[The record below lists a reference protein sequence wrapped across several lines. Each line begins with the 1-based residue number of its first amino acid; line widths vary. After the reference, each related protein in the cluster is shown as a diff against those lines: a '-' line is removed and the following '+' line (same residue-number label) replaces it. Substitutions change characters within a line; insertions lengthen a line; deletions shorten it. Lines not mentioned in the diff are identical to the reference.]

1 MVLNEPLELAL
12 AVATNWLSKVML
24 TLWKEPKLLPFTRT
38 LVPTEPLVGEID
50 AEGGG
55 VGVGVGVGVGGTGV
69 AVGGIGVA
77 VGTGAAGTLG
87 ATGATVS
94 VGLSVGPELGVSKR
108 SVSAI
113 ASVATH

>member
-24 TLWKEPKLLPFTRT
+24 TLWKGPKLLPVTRT
-38 LVPTEPLVGEID
+38 VVPTEPLDGEID

-55 VGVGVGVGVGGTGV
+55 VGVGVGGIGV

-77 VGTGAAGTLG
+77 VGGIGVAVGGIGVAVGG
-87 ATGATVS
+87 IGVAVAVS
-94 VGLSVGPELGVSKR
+94 GGCPVASGEGLWAVTRL
-108 SVSAI
+108 I
-113 ASVATH
+113 